1 VLRPRRLGPRSSP
14 GPPSRGSPHRRSSCW
29 WSAGACAL
37 RWPDRDVEEL
47 LAEPHRGRP
56 HHPHP
61 RVPGVSLGVRSIWS
75 RLVRRRASGC
85 NRKVVGSNPT
95 SGSKTAAQ
103 RVYTNL
109 LPMTLLAPL
118 IIPHARTWPREAP
131 VRYVGR
137 RPWQAAPT
145 LRLFHCRVRLGSSL
159 CPRRRRHHNSP
170 FAR

>member
-1 VLRPRRLGPRSSP
+1 M
-14 GPPSRGSPHRRSSCW
+14 
-29 WSAGACAL
+29 
-37 RWPDRDVEEL
+37 
-47 LAEPHRGRP
+47 
-56 HHPHP
+56 
-61 RVPGVSLGVRSIWS
+61 
-75 RLVRRRASGC
+75 
-85 NRKVVGSNPT
+85 
-95 SGSKTAAQ
+95 
-103 RVYTNL
+103 NL

-118 IIPHARTWPREAP
+118 IILMREPGLKSP

>member
-1 VLRPRRLGPRSSP
+1 MIIPMIIQIIGLGPSGSVWTDK
-14 GPPSRGSPHRRSSCW
+14 PSNVSR
-29 WSAGACAL
+29 
-37 RWPDRDVEEL
+37 PDRSGAVQVD
-47 LAEPHRGRP
+47 AE
-56 HHPHP
+56 HP
-61 RVPGVSLGVRSIWS
+61 S
-75 RLVRRRASGC
+75 C

-103 RVYTNL
+103 RVYMNL

-118 IIPHARTWPREAP
+118 IILMREPGLKSP